1 MYTLRYLL
9 NQIAGNMNRELR
21 KRLSVQSIVDSEG
34 NINHSYFRAVPGA
47 FWSEEDE
54 RKLIQAIGEVGV
66 GDLEY
71 IKDNYFPHK
80 SLIELELRTCILL
93 GSHDL
98 TPYQDFKDI
107 SSIPQEKSKN
117 LKQAKKEGKLFNGIY
132 LNKD

>member
-1 MYTLRYLL
+1 
-9 NQIAGNMNRELR
+9 MNRELR
-21 KRLSVQSIVDSEG
+21 KLLSAQSIVDSDG

-47 FWSEEDE
+47 FWSNEDE
-54 RKLIQAIGEVGV
+54 TKLLQSIAEVGV

-71 IKDNYFPHK
+71 IKEHYFPNK

-98 TPYQDFKDI
+98 RPYQEFKDI
-107 SSIPQEKSKN
+107 STISQEKAKN
-117 LKQAKKEGKLFNGIY
+117 LKQAKKEGKLFYGIY